1 MIKVRLQDDEVIEVS
16 GDEKEVS
23 KFIKKYMDY
32 MDEEFLFPSD
42 DYDCDDDEDDCGC
55 NHFKCSQ
62 EDSPYLSKA
71 NEMLVGLKKM
81 TEKFEDPFKE
91 NIIKILDGN
100 KKGST
105 TQKDEGRDDLGY
117 YSKYVDSSD
126 YKERFIAEYHQLR
139 IRVNKLKD
147 MLDKWDQGKL
157 DFTPKTPKTIF
168 VSQYS
173 HMVEYLEI
181 LKVRAGI
188 EDIDV

>member
-32 MDEEFLFPSD
+32 LDDEFMFPSD
-42 DYDCDDDEDDCGC
+42 DCDDDEDECEC
-55 NHFKCSQ
+55 NHFGCAQ
-62 EDSPYLSKA
+62 EDSPYLRKA

-81 TEKFEDPFKE
+81 TGKFDDPFKE

-100 KKGST
+100 KKEGDS
-105 TQKDEGRDDLGY
+105 QKNESRDDLGH

-139 IRVNKLKD
+139 IRVNKLKG
-147 MLDKWDQGKL
+147 MLDKWDKGEL
-157 DFTPKTPKTIF
+157 TFAPKTPKTIF
-168 VSQYS
+168 VSQYN

-188 EDIDV
+188 ENIDV

>member
-1 MIKVRLQDDEVIEVS
+1 MIKVRLQNDEVIEVS

-32 MDEEFLFPSD
+32 LDEEFMFPSD
-42 DYDCDDDEDDCGC
+42 DYDCDEDEDECECNRFGC
-55 NHFKCSQ
+55 AQ
-62 EDSPYLSKA
+62 EDSPYLRKA

-81 TEKFEDPFKE
+81 TEKFDDPFKE

-100 KKGST
+100 KKKSN
-105 TQKDEGRDDLGY
+105 TQKNESRDDLGY
-117 YSKYVDSSD
+117 YSKYVDSPD

-139 IRVNKLKD
+139 IRVNKLGD
-147 MLDKWDQGKL
+147 MLDKWDKGEL
-157 DFTPKTPKTIF
+157 TFASKTPKMIF
-168 VSQYS
+168 VSQYN

-188 EDIDV
+188 ENIDV

>member
-32 MDEEFLFPSD
+32 MDEEFLLPSGEF
-42 DYDCDDDEDDCGC
+42 DDDEDDDEEEEH
-55 NHFKCSQ
+55 HFKVDPYAGGEVWSKLTKIA
-62 EDSPYLSKA
+62 EKLTDSA
-71 NEMLVGLKKM
+71 NE
-81 TEKFEDPFKE
+81 
-91 NIIKILDGN
+91 KIVKLSNTDKDN
-100 KKGST
+100 K
-105 TQKDEGRDDLGY
+105 DDNLSS

-126 YKERFIAEYHQLR
+126 YKERFKAEYNQLR
-139 IRVNKLKD
+139 IRVNKLGE

-157 DFTPKTPKTIF
+157 NFTPKTPKTIF
-168 VSQYS
+168 VSQYN

-181 LKVRAGI
+181 LKVRACI